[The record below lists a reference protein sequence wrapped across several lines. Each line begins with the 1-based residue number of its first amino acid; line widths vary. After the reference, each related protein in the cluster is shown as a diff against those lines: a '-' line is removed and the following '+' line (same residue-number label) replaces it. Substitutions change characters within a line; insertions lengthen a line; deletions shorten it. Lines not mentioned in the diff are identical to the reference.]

1 MLRGPA
7 SPQSPSKDFDT
18 VRPTSSTGLKP
29 SISPP
34 TIYRHSSLNTAR
46 HTTTKASYSLTM
58 GVLDIVPVSENNRL
72 GNAYTLDVVA
82 ELTVR

>member
-1 MLRGPA
+1 
-7 SPQSPSKDFDT
+7 
-18 VRPTSSTGLKP
+18 
-29 SISPP
+29 
-34 TIYRHSSLNTAR
+34 
-46 HTTTKASYSLTM
+46 M